1 MLPLASNSLLP
12 STPQSLG
19 LFRQWGA
26 SMVAGE
32 LFYHMN
38 ALRHGD
44 TDYPLIVL
52 IPPQKLKAPLIAFPG
67 LAEISK
73 YIKQAST

>member
-1 MLPLASNSLLP
+1 
-12 STPQSLG
+12 
-19 LFRQWGA
+19 
-26 SMVAGE
+26 MVAGE
-32 LFYHMN
+32 LFYHLN

-52 IPPQKLKAPLIAFPG
+52 IPPPKLRAPLIAFPG

-73 YIKQAST
+73 YIKQASSS